1 MLIVGVC
8 LVSLFACRPERSED
22 EIRSIAQSEI
32 LSAMATE
39 REATGDE
46 VQSLRDLVTTQ
57 EAEIDTLQ
65 QRLDVRDRHISELQA
80 VLSTGLLSTEK
91 SKETV
96 IGGLEET
103 AASMSLRGSVIA
115 HRSATTTT
123 K

>member
-1 MLIVGVC
+1 M
-8 LVSLFACRPERSED
+8 
-22 EIRSIAQSEI
+22 
-32 LSAMATE
+32 
-39 REATGDE
+39 
-46 VQSLRDLVTTQ
+46 TTQ

>member
-46 VQSLRDLVTTQ
+46 VQSLR
-57 EAEIDTLQ
+57 IW
-65 QRLDVRDRHISELQA
+65 
-80 VLSTGLLSTEK
+80 
-91 SKETV
+91 
-96 IGGLEET
+96 
-103 AASMSLRGSVIA
+103 
-115 HRSATTTT
+115 
-123 K
+123 